1 MLEVVET
8 VAFTSAWHC
17 TVMLNEVHI
26 NVNTKHRVIYIGKV
40 RKAASVLLQLQML
53 GNLPALQQRNI
64 SERDQN
70 I

>member
-40 RKAASVLLQLQML
+40 RKAASVLLQL
-53 GNLPALQQRNI
+53 
-64 SERDQN
+64 
-70 I
+70 